1 VTLVQVLGLGAA
13 VAGFC
18 MAWYLVAARAGVL
31 WTRRALG
38 AGAAVSGLGLLGLRF
53 PWALDV
59 MLAVDV
65 ALVALVW
72 LDAALAVRLADVGK
86 GTVRAGLRV
95 VRDAPPA
102 FSVGC
107 RTGG

>member
-1 VTLVQVLGLGAA
+1 
-13 VAGFC
+13 

-102 FSVGC
+102 CAMGW
-107 RTGG
+107 GGDIYYQRVTAVARRAR

>member
-1 VTLVQVLGLGAA
+1 
-13 VAGFC
+13 

-86 GTVRAGLRV
+86 GRVRRGSGSSAMHRRHSRWG
-95 VRDAPPA
+95 
-102 FSVGC
+102 GEEMC